1 MINIEAKLTGDLAG
15 DLDRFAKNIQD
26 KVVLAGVAAM
36 AKVIYDEV
44 KLNTSG
50 ARAHGGRPLDP
61 PDSVTGTLHNA
72 IYRVFSPEQSTDEV
86 KVYKVSVNKSKAPH
100 WHLVEFGHWQ
110 PYAVVKMPDGN
121 IVTLK
126 NRPLDQPVFVPAVPY
141 IRPTFDAT
149 SAQAIE
155 AMKVRYAEALRET
168 KTGWQ

>member
-100 WHLVEFGHWQ
+100 WHLVEFGWSR
-110 PYAVVKMPDGN
+110 A
-121 IVTLK
+121 
-126 NRPLDQPVFVPAVPY
+126 PAHPY
-141 IRPTFDAT
+141 IRPAFDRMGD
-149 SAQAIE
+149 AIR
-155 AMKVRYAEALRET
+155 AGKLRMGQKMDEIEVT
-168 KTGWQ
+168 A